1 MTKNSVLAELRAVRE
16 RLLAEA
22 GGSLDAL
29 VERLQGE
36 QRQSNH
42 PVWDRLHAPDRTPA
56 AGRPDAAARP
66 ESKPAAG

>member
-1 MTKNSVLAELRAVRE
+1 MTTNSVLAELRAVRE

-29 VERLQGE
+29 VERLQDE
-36 QRQSNH
+36 QRQSNQ
-42 PVWDRLHAPDRTPA
+42 PVWDRRRARDRTPA
-56 AGRPDAAARP
+56 AGRPDATARP